1 MSETAAELFQS
12 GRLDEAIAALN
23 GEIKKKPT
31 DLDRRVFLAE
41 LLSFSGNLDR
51 ADLQLDT
58 LGTQEPQIAV
68 TMALFRQLVRADQ
81 ARRQLFADGRVPEFI
96 DLPPPDHL
104 RLHLEAVTALRAGDV
119 ADAAAKLAQAE
130 SLRPPVAGRHDG
142 ASFDDFR
149 DLDDL
154 TGGFFEVYT
163 STGKYFW
170 IATETVE
177 LIEFRAPERPR
188 DLLWRPAHMVVR
200 GGPDGEVYL
209 PAIYAGAPADAADAV
224 KLGRVTEWSEDADA
238 PVRGT
243 GQRCFLVGDE
253 CVPMMQLGTLEF
265 SGAV

>member
-1 MSETAAELFQS
+1 MSETAAQLFQA
-12 GRLDEAIAALN
+12 GRLDEAITTLN
-23 GEIKKKPT
+23 GEIKKNPT

-41 LLSFSGNLDR
+41 LLSFAGNLER

-58 LGTQEPQIAV
+58 IGLQEPQVAI
-68 TMALFRQLVRADQ
+68 TMALFRQLVRAEQ
-81 ARRQLFADGRVPEFI
+81 ARRQLFADGRLPEFI
-96 DLPPPDHL
+96 DQPADHL
-104 RLHLEAVTALRAGDV
+104 RLHLEALVALRAGDV
-119 ADAAAKLAQAE
+119 ADAVAKLAQAE
-130 SLRPPVAGRHDG
+130 ELRPPMSGSHDG
-142 ASFDDFR
+142 VAFEDFR

-177 LIEFRAPERPR
+177 LVEFRAPERPR

-209 PAIYAGAPADAADAV
+209 PTLYGGAPADAETAV
-224 KLGRVTEWSEDADA
+224 KLGRATEWSDDPDA

-253 CVPMMQLGTLEF
+253 SVPMLQLGTLEF
-265 SGAV
+265 SGTV

>member
-1 MSETAAELFQS
+1 MSETAAQLFQG

-23 GEIKKKPT
+23 AEIRKKPT

-41 LLSFSGNLDR
+41 LLSFAGNLER

-58 LGTQEPQIAV
+58 IGTQEPQVAV
-68 TMALFRQLVRADQ
+68 TMALFRQLVRAEQ
-81 ARRQLFADGRVPEFI
+81 ARVQLFADGRLPEFI
-96 DLPPPDHL
+96 NQPAEHL
-104 RLHLEAVTALRAGDV
+104 RLHLEALVALRAGD
-119 ADAAAKLAQAE
+119 AAAAVATLARAE
-130 SLRPPVAGRHDG
+130 ELRPPVSGSHDG
-142 ASFDDFR
+142 AAFDDFR

-177 LIEFRAPERPR
+177 LVEFRAPQRPR

-209 PAIYAGAPADAADAV
+209 PAIYGGAPADAEAGL
-224 KLGRVTEWSEDADA
+224 KLGRVTDWSEDE

-243 GQRCFLVGDE
+243 GQRCFLVGE
-253 CVPMMQLGTLEF
+253 ESVPMMQLGTLEF

>member
-1 MSETAAELFQS
+1 MSETAAQLFQA
-12 GRLDEAIAALN
+12 GRLDEAITTLN

-41 LLSFSGNLDR
+41 LLSFAGNLER

-58 LGTQEPQIAV
+58 IGTQEPQVAV
-68 TMALFRQLVRADQ
+68 TMALFRQLVRAEQ

-96 DLPPPDHL
+96 DQPADHL
-104 RLHLEAVTALRAGDV
+104 RLHLEALVALRAGDT
-119 ADAAAKLAQAE
+119 ADAVTKLAQAE
-130 SLRPPVAGRHDG
+130 EMRPPVSGSHDG
-142 ASFDDFR
+142 TPFDDFR

-177 LIEFRAPERPR
+177 LVEFRTPERPR

-209 PAIYAGAPADAADAV
+209 PTLYGGAPADAEDAL
-224 KLGRVTEWSEDADA
+224 KLGRATDWSEDV
-238 PVRGT
+238 PVRGI
-243 GQRCFLVGDE
+243 GQRCFLVGE
-253 CVPMMQLGTLEF
+253 ESIPMLQLGTLEF

>member
-1 MSETAAELFQS
+1 MSETAAQLFQA
-12 GRLDEAIAALN
+12 GRLDEAITTLN
-23 GEIKKKPT
+23 GEIRKNPT
-31 DLDRRVFLAE
+31 DHDRRVFLAE
-41 LLSFSGNLDR
+41 LLCFAGNLER

-96 DLPPPDHL
+96 DLPPDHL
-104 RLHLEAVTALRAGDV
+104 RLHLEALVALRAGDGAGAV
-119 ADAAAKLAQAE
+119 ATLARAE
-130 SLRPPVAGRHDG
+130 ELRPPVSGTHDG
-142 ASFDDFR
+142 TAFDDFR
-149 DLDDL
+149 DLDDV

-177 LIEFRAPERPR
+177 SVEFRAPQRPR

-209 PAIYAGAPADAADAV
+209 PTLYGGAPADADAAL
-224 KLGRVTEWSEDADA
+224 KLGRATEWSDAADA
-238 PVRGT
+238 PVRGI
-243 GQRCFLVGDE
+243 GQRCFLVGE
-253 CVPMMQLGTLEF
+253 ESVPILQLGTLEF
-265 SGAV
+265 TGAV